1 MKEIFAERLKEL
13 ARLEAEWKGL
23 QASSVQP
30 LNEQARALGFAYVTV
45 PAPPS
50 REAGQPDAPR

>member
-13 ARLEAEWKGL
+13 SRLEAEWKGL

-45 PAPPS
+45 PAEPAQ
-50 REAGQPDAPR
+50 R